1 MEADLPLN
9 TLLFALRNIIAA
21 AEGGSPL
28 GALPSE
34 HRAILTFL
42 AARTAEGTSP
52 CLGDVANHGEFGVPV
67 TASKRLRDLESAGWI
82 RIVQDPTNHRR
93 RLIELTPKSLGAYN
107 QVSRTLAGRLPAVG
121 QAGAEA

>member
-28 GALPSE
+28 GALPPE
-34 HRAILTFL
+34 HRAILTFI
-42 AARTAEGTSP
+42 AARIAEGARP

-67 TASKRLRDLESAGWI
+67 TASKRLRDLEAAGWI
-82 RIVQDPTNHRR
+82 RIVQDPGNHRR

-107 QVSRTLAGRLPAVG
+107 QVSRNVALSLPAVRQG
-121 QAGAEA
+121 DA